1 MPEGRGLRAA
11 AGVFLTAAAV
21 ALALGFLRLEAE
33 ADGGDAPTLGIG
45 SPVVDLCIASG
56 AALSETVGRLGPHAR
71 GPVFLL
77 ALPVIGL
84 ALALRRRS
92 RDGRGVDPPPA
103 PGAVS
108 LLLLL
113 PLGLGFLLR
122 FHRLAD
128 VPAGYS
134 GHAVVHHHGITI
146 PVRNDILAPLASG
159 DLGAAARIPRLLVE
173 NHFGLMSL
181 ISALGF
187 EVTGLGFV
195 AARLLSA
202 LAGTLTLLFAYRL
215 GLALEGRFAGLALA
229 GLLAAAPWHVSISR
243 YGDLEHVLSP
253 LHALVTLSAYVA
265 ALRWG
270 RVRDHVVC
278 GAALG
283 LSFYVYPANI
293 AIPVAVVPHL
303 LGVIA
308 FRRGFLGRDGKKLLL
323 LVAAFAA
330 VSWGAIADQLKS
342 GLLAPS
348 IRTGYEWT
356 GSLPL
361 NDVARHAAGA
371 RSALRQL
378 FVEADDAWFGRPG
391 GGVGAPETALILL
404 GLGVVVGSL
413 LDARSRAGAA
423 LLLLGIPICM
433 VPGILA
439 PDPSFRRFLPALTIA
454 LAVAALGLSRVS
466 AQLGSLGVSLGARAA
481 AIGVLLTGL
490 ALVNVHA
497 YHEVVYVDAEDGSR
511 YETDLAL
518 FVRATLGRAYI
529 VIVAPSTS
537 EPNDDRWLRI
547 GAGERLA
554 TIGGPLERWLRIV
567 PAPDVEA
574 ALADRRAIDGK
585 TVYLGGWDFMQEP
598 PEGQLARE
606 RILAALPHAHER
618 PVLDRHR
625 QPALRV
631 FRARYRTP

>member
-1 MPEGRGLRAA
+1 VAA
-11 AGVFLTAAAV
+11 I
-21 ALALGFLRLEAE
+21 ALALGFLRLEAGLD
-33 ADGGDAPTLGIG
+33 AGDAPTLRTWT
-45 SPVVDLCIASG
+45 PLVDVSVAVG
-56 AALSETVGRLGPHAR
+56 AALTETVGRLGPYAR
-71 GPVFLL
+71 SPIVLVVLFGAGLGVALL
-77 ALPVIGL
+77 
-84 ALALRRRS
+84 RRS
-92 RDGRGVDPPPA
+92 RQDGGADPPPA
-103 PGAVS
+103 PGPAS

-113 PLGLGFLLR
+113 PLGLGFGLR

-146 PVRNDILAPLASG
+146 PIQHDILRPLASG
-159 DLGAAARIPRLLVE
+159 DLGAAARIPRLLVG

-181 ISALGF
+181 VSALGF
-187 EVTGLGFV
+187 GVTGLGFV
-195 AARLLSA
+195 ASRLLSA

-270 RVRDHVVC
+270 RAFDYVVC

-293 AIPVAVVPHL
+293 AIPVTVLPHL
-303 LGVIA
+303 LGVMA
-308 FRRGFLGRDGKKLLL
+308 LRRGFVRRDGKKALL

-330 VSWGAIADQLKS
+330 VSWGAIAAQLES

-361 NDVARHAAGA
+361 NDVARHVAGA
-371 RSALRQL
+371 RDALRQL

-391 GGVGAPETALILL
+391 GGVGAPETALFLL
-404 GLGVVVGSL
+404 GLGAVVGSL
-413 LDARSRAGAA
+413 FDARSRAGAA
-423 LLLLGIPICM
+423 LLLLGLPICM

-466 AQLGSLGVSLGARAA
+466 AQLGSLGVSLGARAT

-537 EPNDDRWLRI
+537 EPNDDRWLQI

-554 TIGGPLERWLRIV
+554 TLGGPLERWLRIV

-574 ALADRRAIDGK
+574 ALADRRAVDGK
-585 TVYLGGWDFMQEP
+585 TVYLGGWDFMLDQ
-598 PEGQLARE
+598 PEGRLARE
-606 RILAALPHAHER
+606 RILAALPDAHER

>member
-1 MPEGRGLRAA
+1 MEPGGQRRLRAPTR
-11 AGVFLTAAAV
+11 VLLTTAAI
-21 ALALGFLRLEAE
+21 ALALGFLRLEAGLD
-33 ADGGDAPTLGIG
+33 AGDAPTLRTWT
-45 SPVVDLCIASG
+45 PFVDVSVAAG
-56 AALSETVGRLGPHAR
+56 AALSETFGRLGPYAR
-71 GPVFLL
+71 SPIVLL
-77 ALPVIGL
+77 VLPGAGLGL
-84 ALALRRRS
+84 ALLCRS
-92 RDGRGVDPPPA
+92 RRDGGAVPPPA
-103 PGAVS
+103 LGPAS

-113 PLGLGFLLR
+113 PLGLGFGLR
-122 FHRLAD
+122 FHRLAEL
-128 VPAGYS
+128 PAGYS

-146 PVRNDILAPLASG
+146 PIQHDILKPLASG
-159 DLGAAARIPRLLVE
+159 DLGAAARIPPLLVG

-181 ISALGF
+181 LSALGF
-187 EVTGLGFV
+187 GVTGLGFV
-195 AARLLSA
+195 ASRLLSA
-202 LAGTLTLLFAYRL
+202 LAGTLTIVFAYRL
-215 GLALEGRFAGLALA
+215 GQALEGRFAGLALA

-270 RVRDHVVC
+270 RVRDYLVC

-283 LSFYVYPANI
+283 FSFYVYPANI
-293 AIPVAVVPHL
+293 AIPAVVLPHL
-303 LGVIA
+303 LGVMA
-308 FRRGFLGRDGKKLLL
+308 LWRGFVRRDGKKALLL
-323 LVAAFAA
+323 LAAFVA
-330 VSWGAIADQLKS
+330 VSWGAVADQLKG

-348 IRTGYEWT
+348 IRTGYEFT
-356 GSLPL
+356 GLLPL
-361 NDVARHAAGA
+361 NDVDRNVAGA
-371 RSALRQL
+371 RNALRQL

-413 LDARSRAGAA
+413 LDARSRTGAA
-423 LLLLGIPICM
+423 LLLLGLPLCM

-454 LAVAALGLSRVS
+454 LAFAALGLSRVS
-466 AQLGSLGVSLGARAA
+466 AKLGRLGISLGARAT
-481 AIGVLLTGL
+481 AIGAFLTGL

-518 FVRATLGRAYI
+518 FVRATLGRAYV
-529 VIVAPSTS
+529 VIVAPSAS

-554 TIGGPLERWLRIV
+554 TLGGPPERWFRIV
-567 PAPDVEA
+567 PAPNVEA
-574 ALADRRAIDGK
+574 ALADRGAIDGK
-585 TVYLGGWDFMQEP
+585 SVYLGGWDFMNDQ

-606 RILAALPHAHER
+606 RILAALPDAHER

-631 FRARYRTP
+631 FRYRTP